1 LQDLQDEESGKYLV
15 ILVNPVNP
23 VHTIFLSMELEI
35 GLALLLLIVLSLLA
49 TVDMAFAQLS
59 DVGLRRLIG
68 ENGDKPEPKSIPF
81 LHQALE
87 NRPRFSFA
95 LSAMIQILL
104 VVVAVLITSISLRLF
119 PNPRLVLVGL
129 FAGLI
134 LAGIFRQLI
143 PLFISTRNPEG
154 TLLFLLP
161 IVRPFFPI
169 MTFVADPF
177 QRLFDRSRRK
187 DQVTETGE
195 EQEEDDDSGDLQAL
209 IDVGEAEG
217 ILEEEEGELIHS
229 IIEFGDT
236 RVSEVMTPRPDI
248 VAVPDNATVRE
259 ARDIILDSK
268 YSRLPVYR
276 EQIDNVE
283 GMIYVRDLLQY
294 WAEGREEECIKSLVR
309 SVYFIPE
316 TKPVAELL
324 EEMQKAHAQL
334 AMVIDEYGGI
344 CGLVTVEDILEE
356 IVGEIED
363 EDIAGEELEEI
374 VEGADG
380 SYEVLGSTEIGKIE
394 RLFDMEIEDDDF
406 TTIAGLVINESGRV
420 PAVSERLTIRGLQ
433 VELLE
438 ADERRILRLR
448 VRKAPEE
455 DASKVDHKESQ
466 KAQTS

>member
-1 LQDLQDEESGKYLV
+1 
-15 ILVNPVNP
+15 
-23 VHTIFLSMELEI
+23 MELEI

-59 DVGLRRLIG
+59 DVGLRRLTG
-68 ENGDKPEPKSIPF
+68 ENGDKPEPRSRLF
-81 LHQALE
+81 LRQALD
-87 NRPRFSFA
+87 NRARFSFA

-104 VVVAVLITSISLRLF
+104 VVVAVLITSISLSIF
-119 PNPRLVLVGL
+119 PDPRLVLVGL
-129 FAGLI
+129 VTGLI

-154 TLLFLLP
+154 TLLFLVPL
-161 IVRPFFPI
+161 IRPFFPI
-169 MTFVADPF
+169 MAFIADPF

-187 DQVTETGE
+187 DQVADDGE
-195 EQEEDDDSGDLQAL
+195 EEEEDDDSGDLQAL

-248 VAVPDNATVRE
+248 VAVEANATVRE
-259 ARDIILDSK
+259 ARDVILESK

-276 EQIDNVE
+276 DQIDNVE
-283 GMIYVRDLLQY
+283 GMIYVRDLLQC
-294 WAEGREEECIKSLVR
+294 WADGCEEESIKRLVR
-309 SVYFIPE
+309 SVYFVPE

-324 EEMQKAHAQL
+324 EEMQKAHVQL
-334 AMVIDEYGGI
+334 AMVIDEYGGV

-374 VEGADG
+374 VEGGDG
-380 SYEVLGSTEIGKIE
+380 SYDVAASTEIGKIE
-394 RLFDMEIEDDDF
+394 RLFDMEIEADDF
-406 TTIAGLVINESGRV
+406 TTIAGLVINESGKV
-420 PAVSERLTIRGLQ
+420 PAVGEVLTIRGLE
-433 VELLE
+433 VEVLE

-448 VRKAPEE
+448 VK
-455 DASKVDHKESQ
+455 
-466 KAQTS
+466 KAQPANATEASHG

>member
-1 LQDLQDEESGKYLV
+1 
-15 ILVNPVNP
+15 
-23 VHTIFLSMELEI
+23 MELEI

-68 ENGDKPEPKSIPF
+68 ENGEKPEPRSRPF
-81 LHQALE
+81 LQQALE
-87 NRPRFSFA
+87 NRPRFGFA
-95 LSAMIQILL
+95 LSATIQILL
-104 VVVAVLITSISLRLF
+104 VVVAVLITSISLNLL
-119 PNPRLVLVGL
+119 PDPRFVPVGL
-129 FAGLI
+129 LAGLI
-134 LAGIFRQLI
+134 LVGIFRQLI

-161 IVRPFFPI
+161 VVRPFLPVMAFI
-169 MTFVADPF
+169 ADPF

-187 DQVTETGE
+187 DQVTEDGE
-195 EQEEDDDSGDLQAL
+195 EEEEDDDSNDLQAL

-236 RVSEVMTPRPDI
+236 RVSEVMAPRPDI
-248 VAVPDNATVRE
+248 VAVPVTATIRE
-259 ARDIILDSK
+259 ARDVMLESK

-276 EQIDNVE
+276 DQIDNVE
-283 GMIYVRDLLQY
+283 GIIYVRDLLQC
-294 WAEGREEECIKSLVR
+294 WADGREEESIQPLVR
-309 SVYFIPE
+309 DVYFVPE

-324 EEMQKAHAQL
+324 EEMQKAHVQL
-334 AMVIDEYGGI
+334 AMVIDEYGGV

-374 VEGADG
+374 VECGD
-380 SYEVLGSTEIGKIE
+380 SCYEVWASIEIGKIE

-406 TTIAGLVINESGRV
+406 TTIAGLVINESGKV
-420 PAVSERLTIRGLQ
+420 PEVGESLTIRGLE
-433 VELLE
+433 VEVLE
-438 ADERRILRLR
+438 ADERRIIRLR
-448 VRKAPEE
+448 VKKAQLEE
-455 DASKVDHKESQ
+455 TEEES
-466 KAQTS
+466 KAQTT